1 MELDH
6 CVGQTGG
13 DSVCEDASTQSSALH
28 PDNKIIH
35 GQRKP
40 QCIHYAKMP
49 PCGFMTPSRASFPQL
64 LPGAQIICIVE
75 VRLCMLV
82 VIDEGF
88 KRHLGKKAECPI
100 CFNEKCLV
108 PVCEWG
114 HLVCEDCGPNL
125 NMQKYPAHFVVVP
138 LSRR

>member
-1 MELDH
+1 
-6 CVGQTGG
+6 
-13 DSVCEDASTQSSALH
+13 
-28 PDNKIIH
+28 
-35 GQRKP
+35 
-40 QCIHYAKMP
+40 
-49 PCGFMTPSRASFPQL
+49 
-64 LPGAQIICIVE
+64 
-75 VRLCMLV
+75 MLV